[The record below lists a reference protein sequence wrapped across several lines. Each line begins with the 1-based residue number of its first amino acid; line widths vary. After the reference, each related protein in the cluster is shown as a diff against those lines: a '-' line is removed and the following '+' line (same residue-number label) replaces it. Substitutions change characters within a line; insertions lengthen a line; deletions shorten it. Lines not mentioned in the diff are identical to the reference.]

1 MEDPPHWTATLSA
14 LGQLQRRDVTLED
27 QQRRDVVL
35 EDQWR
40 SDAALEDLQNPDRS
54 QASALC
60 KDTMPEPTAV
70 GELDPAGM
78 HKPAPTMSGNGPD
91 TRIDH
96 GPVLCFESFNN
107 SCVRFIYPSEI
118 QILFYLFLS
127 AISLTTVCG
136 NLLVIIAIIHFK
148 QLHTPTNYLI
158 LSLAVADLLMG
169 GFVMPPS
176 MLRSVETCW
185 YLGDMFYR
193 YYAVCHPLQYRNI
206 ITPPISLIMISL
218 SWGLAA
224 FVGFAMVF
232 LELNILGAEE
242 FYFDNIACKGACIIF
257 QTRAASTISSIL
269 AFGLPS
275 IITVSIYLK
284 ILLVAQRQSK
294 SIQHSE
300 PAHMAKKTRINKTEG
315 KATKTLAIIMGVFF
329 VSVSPF
335 FFCNLIDP
343 FLDHIIPPAVFDVF
357 LWIGYMNCLCNP
369 FVYAFFYRWFRKALR
384 IILLAKIFKVNSSQ
398 LDLNG
403 RRD

>member
-1 MEDPPHWTATLSA
+1 
-14 LGQLQRRDVTLED
+14 
-27 QQRRDVVL
+27 
-35 EDQWR
+35 
-40 SDAALEDLQNPDRS
+40 
-54 QASALC
+54 
-60 KDTMPEPTAV
+60 
-70 GELDPAGM
+70 
-78 HKPAPTMSGNGPD
+78 MSGNGPE
-91 TRIDH
+91 IDH

-107 SCVRFIYPSEI
+107 SCVRFVYPSEI

-185 YLGDMFYR
+185 YLGDMFCKIHSSVDIMLCITSLLHISFISIDR

-257 QTRAASTISSIL
+257 QTRAASTTSSIL

-284 ILLVAQRQSK
+284 ILLVARRQSK
-294 SIQHSE
+294 SIQHS
-300 PAHMAKKTRINKTEG
+300 AHMAKKTRINKTEG
-315 KATKTLAIIMGVFF
+315 KATKTLAIIMGNLRCTKTLAIIMGVFF

-335 FFCNLIDP
+335 FFCNLIDS
-343 FLDHIIPPAVFDVF
+343 FLDHTIPPAVFDV
-357 LWIGYMNCLCNP
+357 LVWIGYLNSLCNP

-384 IILLAKIFKVNSSQ
+384 IILLAKIFKANSSQ
-398 LDLNG
+398 LDLMG
-403 RRD
+403 RND